1 MNLRSHIC
9 AFLFSTLIAAT
20 AQAQTHYW
28 VSVASY
34 ENQNR
39 AMSYLDAAEEAV
51 RQPFEVL
58 GFVTDQGYFYRLVSG
73 PYLTLELAQD
83 LVATAVRQGF
93 PGAWYWSEEDVSH
106 STGVLTEG
114 PTSQAEPEPLPR
126 NQPQLVPPSSSA
138 KKKAD
143 RVVDEAPDGYQL
155 HKLRREASSQT
166 GFDSLSLAGLTG
178 FVPDALLQNQFG
190 SPGFVVGAVA
200 TPTQTEAAEALVS
213 ALAAEPELTTAP
225 PNQLMLAN
233 PAGPPIT
240 LPSFREA
247 DIDVQIDGDL
257 SESAWRVNPGVDTFR
272 VVDPDTGDVPRHA
285 TLVKMFYTER
295 GLYAAFEMEQ
305 PPETLVRVF
314 SGRDDGRLNRDNV
327 GVTLD
332 TSGEGRY
339 GYWVNLALGGNQVD
353 GTVLPERQFSRDW
366 DGAWYGATK
375 VTTKGWNAEI
385 FLPWSQVAM
394 PREAGRRVV
403 NAYASRKVAYM
414 DERYAVPALPFTQP
428 LFMSALQPLL
438 LDQVDPQQQFSFFPY
453 VSITQDEVEDFTQT
467 KAGADIFW
475 RPSTNLQLT
484 TTLNPDFGNVESDE
498 VIVNLSAFE
507 VFFPERRLFFQE
519 GTEIFDTTPRADG
532 GEPTTVVNTRRI
544 GGQAR
549 EPDVPDDVDV
559 PARELGQPV
568 ELMGAVKAVGQFGQV
583 RYGLLAASENE
594 VKFDV
599 DDINY
604 YQEGSDYG
612 IARFLYEDKSA
623 SGAYRAIGTITTLV
637 AHPEED
643 ALVNGIDYHY
653 LTPGGKWKVD
663 GQLLHSE
670 VDDEGSGVG
679 AFVDVGYTIRR
690 GMNLRWG
697 LSHFDDRF
705 ELNDLGF
712 NRRNDATATS
722 LQLDYERSD
731 LPWFRKA
738 AADSFLQYEV
748 NGDGERTR
756 IGIGTNFGL
765 DLRSQDQIRA
775 GIAYFPASAEDRNS
789 RDNGTYEVEGRH
801 NFYADYFTDTAQ
813 RMSYRFG
820 MEHGGEELGGSRM
833 VGRLGFTWRPIDQIN
848 IGALAQYQRRRGWLL
863 WQEDRN
869 FTTFNSTEWRPRI
882 NLDYFLTA
890 KQQLRFSAQWVGIRA
905 KEQGFYLVPEEVG
918 ELEEIA
924 KPDAETDDFA
934 ISRVNVQLRYRW
946 EIAPLSELSVVYT
959 LSGAQSE
966 DSGGFQDLLRDAYD
980 DPVGEQLIIK
990 LRYRLGS

>member
-1 MNLRSHIC
+1 MAKRE
-9 AFLFSTLIAAT
+9 T
-20 AQAQTHYW
+20 AEK
-28 VSVASY
+28 VVG
-34 ENQNR
+34 
-39 AMSYLDAAEEAV
+39 
-51 RQPFEVL
+51 QPFEVL
-58 GFVTDQGYFYRLVSG
+58 GFVTDKGYYYRLVSG
-73 PYLTLELAQD
+73 PYLTRELAQD
-83 LVATAVRQGF
+83 LAAVASSNGF
-93 PGAWYWSEEDVSH
+93 AGAWHWSEQDAATSDGLAAEYSSDIYEVDSQPAND
-106 STGVLTEG
+106 SRAAPQEPATEG
-114 PTSQAEPEPLPR
+114 
-126 NQPQLVPPSSSA
+126 A
-138 KKKAD
+138 K
-143 RVVDEAPDGYQL
+143 RGVVEEAPQDYQL
-155 HKLRREASSQT
+155 HKLQRDASHH
-166 GFDSLSLAGLTG
+166 APAVPAIPEGLMG
-178 FVPDALLQNQFG
+178 FVPDVLRHNRFG
-190 SPGFVVGAVA
+190 SPALLYGAAGAASPSESPLSDV
-200 TPTQTEAAEALVS
+200 TTE
-213 ALAAEPELTTAP
+213 P
-225 PNQLMLAN
+225 PNQLLLAN
-233 PAGPPIT
+233 PAGAPIT
-240 LPSFREA
+240 LPSYREA
-247 DIDVQIDGDL
+247 DIDMQIDGDL
-257 SESAWRVNPGVDTFR
+257 NEPVWQAFPGVDSFR
-272 VVDPDTGDVPRHA
+272 VVDPDTGELPRHA
-285 TLVKMFYTER
+285 TVVKMFYTER
-295 GLYAAFEMEQ
+295 GLYASFKMEQ

-314 SGRDDGRLNRDNV
+314 SSRDEGRLNRDNV

-366 DGAWYGATK
+366 DGAWYGGTK
-375 VTTKGWNAEI
+375 VTAKGWDAEI

-394 PREAGRRVV
+394 PKEAGQRTV

-453 VSITQDEVEDFTQT
+453 VSVTQDEVEDFTQT

-484 TTLNPDFGNVESDE
+484 TTLNPDFGNVESDD
-498 VIVNLSAFE
+498 VVVNLSAFE

-519 GTEIFDTTPRADG
+519 GTEIFDTTPRANGD
-532 GEPTTVVNTRRI
+532 EPTTVVNTRRI

-549 EPDVPDDVDV
+549 APDVPDDVDV
-559 PARELGQPV
+559 PSQELGQPV
-568 ELMGAVKAVGQFGQV
+568 ELIGALKAVGQFGQV

-599 DDINY
+599 EEINY
-604 YQEGSDYG
+604 YQDGSDYG
-612 IARFLYEDKSA
+612 IARFLYEDKA
-623 SGAYRAIGTITTLV
+623 PSGAYRAVGAITTLV
-637 AHPEED
+637 THPEED

-653 LTPGGKWKVD
+653 LTAGGKWKVD
-663 GQLLHSE
+663 GQFLHS
-670 VDDEGSGVG
+670 DTDQEGSGNG

-690 GMNLRWG
+690 GINLRWG
-697 LSHFDDRF
+697 LSHFDDKF

-712 NRRNDATATS
+712 TRRNDATSTN
-722 LQLDYERSD
+722 LQLDYETTD

-738 AADSFLQYEV
+738 RADSFMQYEV

-756 IGIGTNFGL
+756 IGMGTNLGL
-765 DLRSQDQIRA
+765 DLRSQDQIRG
-775 GIAYFPASAEDRNS
+775 GIAYFPARAEDRNS
-789 RDNGTYEVEGRH
+789 RDNGTFEVEGRH

-813 RMSYRFG
+813 RISYRFG
-820 MEHGGEELGGSRM
+820 MEHGGEELGGNRV

-848 IGALAQYQRRRGWLL
+848 VGALAQYQRRRGWLL

-869 FTTFNSTEWRPRI
+869 FTTFNSTEWRPRV

-918 ELEEIA
+918 DLIEVE
-924 KPDAETDDFA
+924 KPDEETDDFA

-966 DSGGFQDLLRDAYD
+966 ESGSFQDLLRDAYD